1 MSVQERRLTFSALTI
16 TLMMGAMAVTAWGE
30 SSARADSPPSA
41 AANPAA
47 GGDAGGSVGGRGVNA
62 GLDGAGA
69 PATASNSPA
78 SASKPAVDRSGKKRV
93 GKASFYAD
101 RFGGRKMADGKIFHL
116 HDSNAASRTL
126 PLGTTAKV
134 TNLETGQSAVVTI
147 QDRGPYVDGRI
158 VDLSPGTAQSIGLS
172 KRKGVT
178 QVEVTPIT
186 VPLPNGGVKLGQA
199 ADDPIVALNERR
211 DRGNVSQEQWDR
223 WN

>member
-1 MSVQERRLTFSALTI
+1 MSVQERRLTFSALAI
-16 TLMMGAMAVTAWGE
+16 TLLMGGMALTALGETPAM
-30 SSARADSPPSA
+30 ADSPLSV
-41 AANPAA
+41 AANS
-47 GGDAGGSVGGRGVNA
+47 DATKD
-62 GLDGAGA
+62 LGAGA
-69 PATASNSPA
+69 NQNAGASTATA
-78 SASKPAVDRSGKKRV
+78 KPAVDRSGKKRV

-101 RFGGRKMADGKIFHL
+101 RFGGRKMADGKIFRL

-172 KRKGVT
+172 KRKGVAK
-178 QVEVTPIT
+178 VEVTPIT

>member
-1 MSVQERRLTFSALTI
+1 MGGLYMSVQERRLSFSALAI
-16 TLMMGAMAVTAWGE
+16 TLLIGGMALTALGE
-30 SSARADSPPSA
+30 SSAKADSPASL
-41 AANPAA
+41 AANSVSSSDLSA
-47 GGDAGGSVGGRGVNA
+47 GSNG
-62 GLDGAGA
+62 DGAA
-69 PATASNSPA
+69 PPTTA
-78 SASKPAVDRSGKKRV
+78 KPAVDRSGKKRV

-101 RFGGRKMADGKIFHL
+101 RFGGRKMADGKIFQL

-211 DRGNVSQEQWDR
+211 DRGNVSQEDWDR

>member
-1 MSVQERRLTFSALTI
+1 MSVQERRLTISTMLVTVLLGGMALTALAQ
-16 TLMMGAMAVTAWGE
+16 TPSSVGDASLTTAKVASTVAVGSTATV
-30 SSARADSPPSA
+30 
-41 AANPAA
+41 AA
-47 GGDAGGSVGGRGVNA
+47 GGSSSDETT
-62 GLDGAGA
+62 
-69 PATASNSPA
+69 PAAA
-78 SASKPAVDRSGKKRV
+78 AKPAVDRSGKKRV

-101 RFGGRKMADGKIFHL
+101 RFGGRKMADGKIFRL

-158 VDLSPGTAQSIGLS
+158 VDLSPGTARTIGLS
-172 KRKGVT
+172 KRQGVT
-178 QVEVTPIT
+178 KVEVTPIT

-199 ADDPIVALNERR
+199 ADDPILALNERR
-211 DRGNVSQEQWDR
+211 DRGSVSQEQWDS

>member
-1 MSVQERRLTFSALTI
+1 MGGLHMGVQERRLTFSALAI
-16 TLMMGAMAVTAWGE
+16 TLLIGGMAFTVLGE
-30 SSARADSPPSA
+30 SSAKADSPASV
-41 AANPAA
+41 AANSVAT
-47 GGDAGGSVGGRGVNA
+47 GDLNA
-62 GLDGAGA
+62 NSTGDGTA
-69 PATASNSPA
+69 PATAA
-78 SASKPAVDRSGKKRV
+78 KPAVDRSGKRRI

-101 RFGGRKMADGKIFHL
+101 RFGGRKMADGNIFRL

-134 TNLETGQSAVVTI
+134 TNLETGKSAVVTI

>member
-1 MSVQERRLTFSALTI
+1 MGGLHMSVQERRLTFSALAI
-16 TLMMGAMAVTAWGE
+16 TLLFGGMALIALGE
-30 SSARADSPPSA
+30 SPAQADSPA
-41 AANPAA
+41 TLAANSPTT
-47 GGDAGGSVGGRGVNA
+47 GDLGTTT
-62 GLDGAGA
+62 
-69 PATASNSPA
+69 PTA
-78 SASKPAVDRSGKKRV
+78 KPAVDRSGKRRV

-101 RFGGRKMADGKIFHL
+101 RFGGRKMADGKIFRL

-134 TNLETGQSAVVTI
+134 TNLETGKSAVVTI

-158 VDLSPGTAQSIGLS
+158 VDLSPGTAESIGLS

-178 QVEVTPIT
+178 KVEVTPIT

-211 DRGNVSQEQWDR
+211 DRGNVSQEEWDR

>member
-1 MSVQERRLTFSALTI
+1 MSVQERRLTISTVVI
-16 TLMMGAMAVTAWGE
+16 TLLLGGM
-30 SSARADSPPSA
+30 SLA
-41 AANPAA
+41 AL
-47 GGDAGGSVGGRGVNA
+47 GQ
-62 GLDGAGA
+62 
-69 PATASNSPA
+69 TPA
-78 SASKPAVDRSGKKRV
+78 SQAPLSAGDLAAKPLLDRSGKRRV
-93 GKASFYAD
+93 GRASFYAD
-101 RFGGRKMADGKIFHL
+101 RFGGRKMADGRLFRL

-134 TNLETGQSAVVTI
+134 TNLETGRSAVVTI

-172 KRKGVT
+172 KRQGVT
-178 QVEVTPIT
+178 KVEVTPIT

-211 DRGNVSQEQWDR
+211 DRGSVSQEQWDR

>member
-1 MSVQERRLTFSALTI
+1 MSVQERRLTFSALTL
-16 TLMMGAMAVTAWGE
+16 TLLVGGMALTALGE
-30 SSARADSPPSA
+30 NSARADSPTSL
-41 AANPAA
+41 AAN
-47 GGDAGGSVGGRGVNA
+47 ST
-62 GLDGAGA
+62 
-69 PATASNSPA
+69 ATV
-78 SASKPAVDRSGKKRV
+78 KPAVDRSGKRRV

-178 QVEVTPIT
+178 KVEVTPIT

-211 DRGNVSQEQWDR
+211 DRGDVSQEQWDR

>member
-1 MSVQERRLTFSALTI
+1 MGGLHMSVQERRLTFSALAI
-16 TLMMGAMAVTAWGE
+16 TFLIGGMAVTALVE
-30 SSARADSPPSA
+30 SSAWADSPTTLATHSTASA
-41 AANPAA
+41 GAEMGSNEEAA
-47 GGDAGGSVGGRGVNA
+47 
-62 GLDGAGA
+62 A
-69 PATASNSPA
+69 PATTSRPV
-78 SASKPAVDRSGKKRV
+78 VDRSGKKRV

-101 RFGGRKMADGKIFHL
+101 RFGGRKMADGKIFRL

-134 TNLETGQSAVVTI
+134 TNLETGKSAVVTV
-147 QDRGPYVDGRI
+147 QDRGPYVGGRI
-158 VDLSPGTAQSIGLS
+158 MDLSPGTAQAIGLS

-178 QVEVTPIT
+178 KVEVTPIT

-211 DRGNVSQEQWDR
+211 DRGDVSQEEWDR

>member
-1 MSVQERRLTFSALTI
+1 MKSTTRFQLLAP
-16 TLMMGAMAVTAWGE
+16 AMALMTLGTWAACGM
-30 SSARADSPPSA
+30 ARAD
-41 AANPAA
+41 
-47 GGDAGGSVGGRGVNA
+47 
-62 GLDGAGA
+62 DGA
-69 PATASNSPA
+69 TSRPA
-78 SASKPAVDRSGKKRV
+78 SEASSSATQAHASKPRRLSPEDKTALDRTGRTRV
-93 GKASFYAD
+93 GKASFYAKM
-101 RFGGRKMADGKIFHL
+101 FAGRTMADGTPMQPAG
-116 HDSNAASRTL
+116 SNAASRTL

-158 VDLSPGTAQSIGLS
+158 VDLSPGTAQAIGLS

-178 QVEVTPIT
+178 KVEVTPIT

>member
-1 MSVQERRLTFSALTI
+1 MGGLHMSVQERRLTLSALAITI
-16 TLMMGAMAVTAWGE
+16 LIGGMALTALGE
-30 SSARADSPPSA
+30 SSARADSLPSVAFNSTSSGDLSAGTNEQPAPPTT
-41 AANPAA
+41 
-47 GGDAGGSVGGRGVNA
+47 
-62 GLDGAGA
+62 
-69 PATASNSPA
+69 TA
-78 SASKPAVDRSGKKRV
+78 KPAVDRSGKKRI

-101 RFGGRKMADGKIFHL
+101 RFGGRKMADGKIFRL

-134 TNLETGQSAVVTI
+134 TNLETGKSAVVTI

-178 QVEVTPIT
+178 KVEVTPIT

>member
-1 MSVQERRLTFSALTI
+1 MSGLHMSVQEQRLTFSALAI
-16 TLMMGAMAVTAWGE
+16 TFLVGGMALTALLQ
-30 SSARADSPPSA
+30 SPALADSPAGLVASSNLVGSSNVSGDQSAVGANADA
-41 AANPAA
+41 AAPGAA
-47 GGDAGGSVGGRGVNA
+47 
-62 GLDGAGA
+62 
-69 PATASNSPA
+69 
-78 SASKPAVDRSGKKRV
+78 KPAVDRSGKKRV

-178 QVEVTPIT
+178 KVEITPIT

-199 ADDPIVALNERR
+199 ADDPIVALNERH
-211 DRGNVSQEQWDR
+211 DRGDVSQEQWDR

>member
-1 MSVQERRLTFSALTI
+1 MSVQERRLTISTMLVTLLLGGMALTALAQ
-16 TLMMGAMAVTAWGE
+16 TPSTATV
-30 SSARADSPPSA
+30 
-41 AANPAA
+41 AA
-47 GGDAGGSVGGRGVNA
+47 GVLSADEATP
-62 GLDGAGA
+62 A
-69 PATASNSPA
+69 PTG
-78 SASKPAVDRSGKKRV
+78 KPPVDRSGKKRV

-101 RFGGRKMADGKIFHL
+101 RFGGRKMADGKPFRL

-158 VDLSPGTAQSIGLS
+158 VDLSPGTARSIGLS
-172 KRKGVT
+172 KRQGVT
-178 QVEVTPIT
+178 KVEVTPIT

-199 ADDPIVALNERR
+199 ADDPIVALNERH
-211 DRGNVSQEQWDR
+211 DRGSVSQEQWDS

>member
-1 MSVQERRLTFSALTI
+1 MSVQERRLTMSTVVITLLLGGMALTA
-16 TLMMGAMAVTAWGE
+16 LAQ
-30 SSARADSPPSA
+30 SPSPN
-41 AANPAA
+41 AANAGSTAPVATLAA
-47 GGDAGGSVGGRGVNA
+47 GVASTGVA
-62 GLDGAGA
+62 STEEATLASTA
-69 PATASNSPA
+69 PAP
-78 SASKPAVDRSGKKRV
+78 KPSLDRSGKKRV

-101 RFGGRKMADGKIFHL
+101 RFGGRKMADGKIFRL

-158 VDLSPGTAQSIGLS
+158 VDLSPGTARTIGLS
-172 KRKGVT
+172 KRQGVT
-178 QVEVTPIT
+178 KVEVVPIT

-211 DRGNVSQEQWDR
+211 DRGPVSQEQWDS